1 MPWYNDYK
9 KDCSLEKPAI
19 TLYDGTVVTDASV
32 EMLTAQGWVFREY
45 TPTPSPLPDGIP
57 S

>member
-9 KDCSLEKPAI
+9 KDCSIEKPAI

-32 EMLTAQGWVFREY
+32 EMLAAQGWVFREY
-45 TPTPSPLPDGIP
+45 TPTPVPLQLFP